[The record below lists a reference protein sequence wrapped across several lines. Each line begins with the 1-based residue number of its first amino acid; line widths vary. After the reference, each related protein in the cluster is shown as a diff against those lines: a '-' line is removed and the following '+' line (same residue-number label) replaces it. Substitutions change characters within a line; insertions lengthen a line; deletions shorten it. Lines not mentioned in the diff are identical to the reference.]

1 MKPIILLIF
10 LLIFLSISSCEKKD
24 EITIS
29 KELPVWVKYK
39 VEDLTANGKDCKF
52 VDVALY
58 EIDGKRYY
66 NIDFGYSSCRL
77 CNVFDE
83 KGNPVS
89 QTEHS
94 NWKEIK
100 LIDIYPGCE

>member
-29 KELPVWVKYK
+29 EELPGWVKYK
-39 VEDLTANGKDCKF
+39 VEDLTANGESCKF
-52 VDVALY
+52 VDVMQL
-58 EIDGKRYY
+58 EIDGKIYY

-77 CNVFDE
+77 CNTFDE
-83 KGNPVS
+83 KGIPVS
-89 QTEHS
+89 QTEQA
-94 NWKEIK
+94 NWKEVKFIEM
-100 LIDIYPGCE
+100 YPGCK